1 MKLFYRKTGSGCPIF
16 ILHGLFGSSDN
27 WLGIA
32 KVLSSHYT
40 VYIPDQRNHG
50 RSPHSNV
57 WNYEVM
63 AADIKSL
70 VEAEGLKEIWV
81 LGHSMGGKVAME
93 LAIKYPGML
102 RKIMVLD
109 IGPKSYPIRH
119 RYIID
124 GLKSIDLSSITKR
137 SEADKQLSEY
147 IPSKP
152 VRQFLL
158 KNLERGNDGSFN
170 WKINLDV
177 IDQNIEVAGK
187 PQTATIPV
195 NNEILF
201 LRGSQSDYILD
212 SDLEQIQQLFPAAEF
227 ETIQNAGHWMHAE
240 QPEAVMNAVK
250 RFFDC

>member
-1 MKLFYRKTGSGCPIF
+1 MKLYFRKTGSGCPIF

-50 RSPHSNV
+50 RSPHSEV

-70 VEAEGLKEIWV
+70 AEAEGLKEIWV

-93 LAIKYPGML
+93 LVIKYPGML

-119 RYIID
+119 RYILD
-124 GLKSIDLSSITKR
+124 GLKSIDLTSITKR
-137 SEADKQLSEY
+137 SEADQQLALF

-158 KNLERGNDGSFN
+158 KNLERGDNGSFN
-170 WKINLDV
+170 WRINLDV
-177 IDQNIEVAGK
+177 IDRSIEVAGT
-187 PQTATIPV
+187 PQQSDFPV
-195 NNEILF
+195 FNEILF

-212 SDLEQIQQLFPAAEF
+212 GDWGEILRLFPSAELK
-227 ETIQNAGHWMHAE
+227 TIQNAGHWMHAE

-250 RFFDC
+250 EFFDC